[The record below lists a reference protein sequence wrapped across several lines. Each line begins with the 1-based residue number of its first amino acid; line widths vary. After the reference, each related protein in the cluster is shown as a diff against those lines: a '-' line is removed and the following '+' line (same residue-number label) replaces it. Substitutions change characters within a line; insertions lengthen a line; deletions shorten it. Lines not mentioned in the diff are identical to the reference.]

1 MAYIWSLPS
10 VPTGIYFAILL
21 KNKGVQRLIAL
32 AACQLTMAL
41 QAAQK
46 HAHHSTPKHGFT

>member
-41 QAAQK
+41 QAGQTYG
-46 HAHHSTPKHGFT
+46 HLD